1 MKRLS
6 SYLADT
12 WVEGE
17 GSHREI
23 HDAVSGAVMAE
34 VSTAGLDLGAAL
46 THAREVGGT
55 NLRSLTFAERGAILK
70 QLSRVV
76 VEARDELLEL
86 SRQNYGATRRDGKFD
101 VDGASGT
108 LSYYAYLGKK
118 LGDRTFLL
126 DGEAEN
132 VLNSK
137 RFIGQ
142 HMLFPRRGV
151 AVHINAFNFPCWGM
165 AEKLAT
171 SILAGMPVFSKPA
184 TATSPVA
191 TRLAELWVES
201 GAFPAGTFS
210 FLAGSVGDLLDHVQS
225 QDCVAF
231 TGSGAVGE
239 SVRSH
244 PAIVRTNARV
254 NVEADSLNASIIGPD
269 LEPGSDAWLMFVNDI
284 VRDFMQKAGQK
295 CTCVRRIFVPDSLA
309 DAAIESLVE
318 RLDALVVGDPAD
330 RATDIGPL
338 STPSQRRDYEAGIA
352 QLEQAA
358 ERVWSGTK
366 IDKGCFVAPQLFRS
380 DNGIDTAFVH
390 EHEVFG
396 PVATVLTYSGEVDDL
411 APMVAAGGGGL
422 VASLYSND
430 IQWAAAALSA
440 LGPWHGRIVWGSKK
454 VHDQSPGPGTVLPN
468 LVHGGPGKAG
478 GGEELGGERG
488 MGFYMQ
494 RTAVQADK
502 GLFERAFGL
511 RG

>member
-1 MKRLS
+1 M
-6 SYLADT
+6 
-12 WVEGE
+12 
-17 GSHREI
+17 
-23 HDAVSGAVMAE
+23 
-34 VSTAGLDLGAAL
+34 
-46 THAREVGGT
+46 
-55 NLRSLTFAERGAILK
+55 
-70 QLSRVV
+70 
-76 VEARDELLEL
+76 
-86 SRQNYGATRRDGKFD
+86 
-101 VDGASGT
+101 
-108 LSYYAYLGKK
+108 
-118 LGDRTFLL
+118 
-126 DGEAEN
+126 
-132 VLNSK
+132 
-137 RFIGQ
+137 
-142 HMLFPRRGV
+142 
-151 AVHINAFNFPCWGM
+151 
-165 AEKLAT
+165 
-171 SILAGMPVFSKPA
+171 
-184 TATSPVA
+184 SP
-191 TRLAELWVES
+191 

-254 NVEADSLNASIIGPD
+254 NVEADSLNASIGPD

-352 QLEQAA
+352 QASRLRNACG
-358 ERVWSGTK
+358 RVRRSTK
-366 IDKGCFVAPQLFRS
+366 GALWHRRHIPVITE
-380 DNGIDTAFVH
+380 IDTAFVH

-411 APMVAAGGGGL
+411 APMVAAGDGGL

-494 RTAVQADK
+494 RTAVRRTRV
-502 GLFERAFGL
+502 LFERAFGL

>member
-6 SYLADT
+6 SYLADS

-17 GSHREI
+17 GSYRDI
-23 HDAVSGAVMAE
+23 HDAVNGQVIAQ

-46 THAREVGGT
+46 AHARDVGGP
-55 NLRSLTFAERGAILK
+55 NLRAMTFAERGAILK

-76 VEARDELLEL
+76 VDARDELLAL
-86 SRQNYGATRRDGKFD
+86 SCQNYGATRRDGKFD

-108 LSYYAYLGKK
+108 LSYYAYLGKQ
-118 LGDRTFLL
+118 LGQRTFLL

-132 VLNSK
+132 ILSSK

-142 HMLFPRRGV
+142 HMLFSRRGV

-171 SILAGMPVFSKPA
+171 AILAGMPVFSKPA

-201 GAFPAGTFS
+201 GAFPAGSFS
-210 FLAGSVGDLLDHVQS
+210 FLAGSVGDLLTHVES

-231 TGSGAVGE
+231 TGSGSVGQ
-239 SVRSH
+239 SVQSH
-244 PAIVRTNARV
+244 PDVIRTNARV

-269 LEPGSDAWLMFVNDI
+269 MTPGSDSWFMFINDI
-284 VRDFMQKAGQK
+284 VRDFTQKAGQK
-295 CTCVRRIFVPDSLA
+295 CTCVRRIFVPHALA
-309 DAAIESLVE
+309 DAAIDALTE
-318 RLDALVVGDPAD
+318 RLDALVVGEPAD

-338 STPSQRRDYEAGIA
+338 STPAQRRDYEHGIG

-358 ERVWSGTK
+358 TRVWVGK
-366 IDKGCFVAPQLFRS
+366 QLDQGCYVAPQLFRS
-380 DNGIDTAFVH
+380 DSGVDTPFVH

-396 PVATVLTYSGEVDDL
+396 PVATVLTYSGEVAEL

-430 IQWAAAALSA
+430 TAWSA
-440 LGPWHGRIVWGSKK
+440 HAVSELAPWHGRIVWGSKK

-468 LVHGGPGKAG
+468 LTHGGPGKAG

-488 MGFYMQ
+488 MAFYMQ

-511 RG
+511 RD